1 MNKFFYGVLL
11 MAATLG
17 GSFSAS
23 AANVLDQVNDVLS
36 PGGNDS
42 LNTARQYFTPSGSNI
57 SGAGFTLRYSNPLG
71 TASVRYAVGLVEAT
85 SGALSAPATTIR
97 LVEGFETFERGVNQQ
112 LNVYWTPVA
121 VDANK
126 TYFLMLSNG
135 GAQYMQ
141 RLSGSDGTPGGP
153 YDRGQAFYSN
163 GVSQLPLTF
172 GNEERDYVFRTFSD
186 DTFQVSPVPEP
197 AEWLLMLAGL
207 SAVGM
212 IAKRR
217 KIEDS

>member
-1 MNKFFYGVLL
+1 MNKIFYGVFL

-17 GSFSAS
+17 SSFSAS

-42 LNTARQYFTPSGSNI
+42 LNTARQYFTPSGTNI

-71 TASVRYAVGLVEAT
+71 PASIRYAVSLVEAT
-85 SGALSAPATTIR
+85 TTIR
-97 LVEGFETFERGVNQQ
+97 LVEGFETFERGVDQQ
-112 LNVYWTPVA
+112 LNVYWAPVA

-163 GVSQLPLTF
+163 GVSLLPLTF
-172 GNEERDYVFRTFSD
+172 GNQERDYVFRTFSD

-207 SAVGM
+207 TAVGM

-217 KIEDS
+217 KIEGS

>member
-1 MNKFFYGVLL
+1 MTKIFYGVLL

-17 GSFSAS
+17 GSLSAS

-42 LNTARQYFTPSGSNI
+42 LNTAQQYFTPSGTNI

-71 TASVRYAVGLVEAT
+71 PASIRYAVGLVEAT
-85 SGALSAPATTIR
+85 TTIR
-97 LVEGFETFERGVNQQ
+97 LVEGFETFERGVDQQ
-112 LNVYWTPVA
+112 LNVYWAPVA

-126 TYFLMLSNG
+126 TYFLLLSNG

-153 YDRGQAFYSN
+153 YDGGQAFYSN
-163 GVSQLPLTF
+163 GVSLLPLTF
-172 GNEERDYVFRTFSD
+172 GNQERDYVFRTFSD

-207 SAVGM
+207 SAVGV

-217 KIEDS
+217 KIEGS